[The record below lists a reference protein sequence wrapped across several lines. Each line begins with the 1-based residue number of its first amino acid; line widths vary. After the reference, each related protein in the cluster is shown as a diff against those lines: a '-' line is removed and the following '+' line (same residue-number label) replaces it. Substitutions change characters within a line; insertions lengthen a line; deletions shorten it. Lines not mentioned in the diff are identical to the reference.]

1 MMRYL
6 SAALALVLLS
16 APCRAQ
22 TPKAV
27 DLVPDDSLGFLVIR
41 NLRELSDKVDQ
52 VAKKLNVEEYVS
64 LLELIQKEMGIHEG
78 IDDKGSVVFIVHK
91 AKDAK
96 SMPEFVAV
104 LPVADRQKIAQLSRP
119 EPIGS
124 RAGPHLGPDDF

>member
-27 DLVPDDSLGFLVIR
+27 DLVPDDALGFLVIR
-41 NLRELSDKVDQ
+41 NLRELSDKVEQ
-52 VAKKLNVEEYVS
+52 TAKKLNVEEHVS
-64 LLELIQKEMGIHEG
+64 LLELLQKEMGIREG
-78 IDDKGSVVFIVHK
+78 INDKGSVVFIVLK

-96 SMPEFVAV
+96 SLPGFVAV
-104 LPVADRQKIAQLSRP
+104 LPDAYC
-119 EPIGS
+119 
-124 RAGPHLGPDDF
+124 